1 MRYMIRKVLAGVG
14 LAIGGGLLSTP
25 MQAQIHEVSRTPL
38 ADVTQLTFGHL
49 CGDRFVVRNDGPRA
63 IDLQYGLAGGTE
75 HADLKIGGRESVEL
89 ESTGRQAVEL
99 WMNGKRIAKSTK
111 ERRSREGVSESAAV
125 AVTPL
130 RTTEDVSQSRV
141 RFDLGYGYPYYDAW
155 GFRSYGMMG

>member
-38 ADVTQLTFGHL
+38 ANVTQLTFGHL
-49 CGDRFVVRNDGPRA
+49 CGDRFVVRNDGPSA

-89 ESTGRQAVEL
+89 ESTGRQAVE
-99 WMNGKRIAKSTK
+99 
-111 ERRSREGVSESAAV
+111 RRTIRPARRPRTISGAAAV
-125 AVTPL
+125 VRPRPIWPSRPS
-130 RTTEDVSQSRV
+130 RTRPIT
-141 RFDLGYGYPYYDAW
+141 AW
-155 GFRSYGMMG
+155 LFPGPAGVATTRPGR